1 MYKYIIKRF
10 LMVIPVIIGVTFTI
24 FTIMNLS
31 PGDPV
36 DFILGDGA
44 THEAK
49 EALRERLGL
58 NEPFLIRYGN
68 FIINAFQGDLGVTYA
83 AQRSVSDEIFTRF
96 PNTLQL
102 AVMGLIIA
110 VFFGVSLGIVSAVKQ
125 YSLID
130 NGATIFGILFVSLPN
145 FWLGMMLVILFA
157 VNLGW
162 LPPSGFDRPSQ
173 WVLPAITLGTG
184 QMALIMRMSRSSM
197 LEVIRQ
203 DYIRTARAK
212 GQKERVVIL
221 RHALRNALI
230 PVTTYIGL
238 LFGWLLGG
246 AILTETIFSINGVG
260 RLMVQSMRA
269 RDIPIVLG
277 GVTILSV
284 VFTLVNLLVDILYAY
299 LDPRIKAQYK

>member
-1 MYKYIIKRF
+1 
-10 LMVIPVIIGVTFTI
+10 MVIPVIVGVTFII
-24 FTIMNLS
+24 FAIMNLA
-31 PGDPV
+31 PGDPA

-44 THEAK
+44 PVEAR
-49 EALRERLGL
+49 EALREQLGL
-58 NEPFLIRYGN
+58 NDPFLVRYGN
-68 FIINAFQGDLGVTYA
+68 FIFNAFRGDLGVTYA
-83 AQRSVSDEIFTRF
+83 AQRSVSEEIFTRF

-125 YSLID
+125 YSVID
-130 NGATIFGILFVSLPN
+130 NGATVFGILFVSLPN

-212 GQKERVVIL
+212 GQKESIVIL

-230 PVTTYIGL
+230 PVTTYVGL

-260 RLMVQSMRA
+260 RLMVQAMRA